1 MIEQTSFIL
10 TLAQASGRGTL
21 APAWLVLP
29 MAVVAL
35 VAVGGHMR
43 AVARSTMPASRK
55 RIRTANGWLMLLLIP
70 LLAYGFGLA
79 TPADKGVFVLVWLAA
94 IALLWMVVMLA
105 AIDIL
110 NSWRLGRR
118 ERESLRA
125 EILAAR
131 AMLKQ
136 KIERDLASQNA
147 AEARSES
154 EPPR

>member
-1 MIEQTSFIL
+1 MIETPSFIL
-10 TLAQASGRGTL
+10 TLGQAGLSGTL

-29 MAVVAL
+29 LAL
-35 VAVGGHMR
+35 IALATVGGHMR
-43 AVARSTMPASRK
+43 AVARSGMPASRK

-70 LLAYGFGLA
+70 LLAYGFGVA
-79 TPADKGVFVLVWLAA
+79 TPAHKGVFVMVWLAA

-105 AIDIL
+105 GIDMV

-136 KIERDLASQNA
+136 KIEADLAAQRPERA
-147 AEARSES
+147 SEG
-154 EPPR
+154 EPRA

>member
-1 MIEQTSFIL
+1 MLGGLVPIL
-10 TLAQASGRGTL
+10 ILAQGPFAGSGTL

-29 MAVVAL
+29 MAVIAL
-35 VAVGGHMR
+35 VTVGGHMR
-43 AVARSTMPASRK
+43 AVARSSMPASRK

-70 LLAYGFGLA
+70 LLAYGFGIA
-79 TPADKGVFVLVWLAA
+79 TPAHKGVFVLVWLAA

-105 AIDIL
+105 GLDML

-118 ERESLRA
+118 ERESLKA

-131 AMLKQ
+131 ALLKQ
-136 KIERDLASQNA
+136 RIERDLASQD
-147 AEARSES
+147 SER